1 MNFFSL
7 DVKWRVRGWAK
18 KYANSSL
25 YGKLKMGGKKQL
37 NEEQYL
43 LLVAMDTLYYGFN
56 PN

>member
-25 YGKLKMGGKKQL
+25 YGKLKMGGEK
-37 NEEQYL
+37 
-43 LLVAMDTLYYGFN
+43 TYYIEYSWSICDVKIDDFTEY
-56 PN
+56 

>member
-25 YGKLKMGGKKQL
+25 YGKLNMGGKKPTIL
-37 NEEQYL
+37 NTVGQF
-43 LLVAMDTLYYGFN
+43 VM
-56 PN
+56 